1 MQHPLLLLMQVQAL
15 IHSLAAALDSTPA
28 GQQAEGAVAGAA
40 ASIAAS
46 LTYFEEHGEAHAL
59 CCHCTLAQAS
69 GFVVV
74 TASLGCNHQYGPL
87 QLSTVCHL
95 CLRTGIAGYSAG
107 VITAIAVAVAVA
119 VAVSIPG
126 DDYDPSNGWIEVQ
139 DVPPDYDQR
148 IIQQVRHLADL
159 AELVAGLM
167 SELMLHQYEV
177 DHNQPTCLPQYFL
190 SRPVVVARRSLRVA
204 WSAISWGSG
213 LGVDYLRGASCALR
227 TCTPIACLSSFTC
240 RIGTTQRRN
249 VVREQAA
256 CLPTAPCAHGS
267 FDSTSSGLGQHL

>member
-1 MQHPLLLLMQVQAL
+1 MQAL

-46 LTYFEEHGEAHAL
+46 LTYFEEHGEAHGPSAAL
-59 CCHCTLAQAS
+59 YPGKPQAL
-69 GFVVV
+69 
-74 TASLGCNHQYGPL
+74 LGCNHQYGSL

-119 VAVSIPG
+119 VAVSTPG

-148 IIQQVRHLADL
+148 IIQQVRYLADL
-159 AELVAGLM
+159 AEFVAGLM
-167 SELMLHQYEV
+167 TELMLHRYKN
-177 DHNQPTCLPQYFL
+177 DHDHHDHPA
-190 SRPVVVARRSLRVA
+190 PV
-204 WSAISWGSG
+204 
-213 LGVDYLRGASCALR
+213 C
-227 TCTPIACLSSFTC
+227 
-240 RIGTTQRRN
+240 
-249 VVREQAA
+249 
-256 CLPTAPCAHGS
+256 H
-267 FDSTSSGLGQHL
+267 STL